1 MNVAKHVQLYPTNH
15 NLHALEVFITCLTR
29 NNTWYTETNTSHE
42 RSRAIALIQGRHFQG
57 WAGSRGCLQQ
67 KKLSL
72 TRTST
77 WAPCCYSLQTNHNFA
92 SVRDAV
98 FRQATFRLLDT
109 TQEKRPREL
118 LLSPAF
124 IPPTSSDMAELVDI
138 PDQLHPK
145 KSHVCDRCLSVWP
158 GVPYQ
163 NQGSEIFG
171 IEETAKELLE
181 SACEICQILGTELQV
196 HQEQKPSMTKPVL
209 RWNRWYDH
217 SGVAVFYDFDDNIE
231 GHYLTTGM
239 IRVWS
244 SEPSI
249 ADDWKNVEIEGGRID
264 FDSIRGWLDECS
276 KSHDR
281 CKFSTQKEPRNL
293 RVIDCTKRAI
303 VEAPV
308 RCRYVA
314 LSYVWGGLSL
324 NIDTNARVL
333 PPGLPRTIED
343 SIEATLL
350 LGYQYLW
357 VE

>member
-1 MNVAKHVQLYPTNH
+1 MLY
-15 NLHALEVFITCLTR
+15 TR
-29 NNTWYTETNTSHE
+29 TDTSHE

-67 KKLSL
+67 KTLSL

-77 WAPCCYSLQTNHNFA
+77 WAPFCYSLQTKHNFA

-118 LLSPAF
+118 LLSLAF
-124 IPPTSSDMAELVDI
+124 IPPTSSDMTESIDI
-138 PDQLHPK
+138 PEQLHSK
-145 KSHVCDRCLSVWP
+145 KSNVCDRCLSVWP

-171 IEETAKELLE
+171 IEETPKELLD
-181 SACEICQILGTELQV
+181 SACEVCQILGVALQIN
-196 HQEQKPSMTKPVL
+196 QEQKPSMTKPVL
-209 RWNRWYDH
+209 RWNRWLGY
-217 SGVAVFYDFDDNIE
+217 SGVAAFYGSDAIKE
-231 GHYLTTGM
+231 EYWRTTG
-239 IRVWS
+239 IVKVWS
-244 SEPSI
+244 PEPSI
-249 ADDWKNVEIEGGRID
+249 ADDWKSVETEGGRID
-264 FDSIRGWLDECS
+264 FDPIRGWLDECS

-281 CKFSTQKEPRNL
+281 CKFSTQQEPRNL
-293 RVIDCTKRAI
+293 KVIDCTNRAM

-308 RCRYVA
+308 GCRYVA

-324 NIDTNARVL
+324 NIDTNAKFL